1 MTLSASAQT
10 ILSTIPQTEGE
21 LPTMAQL
28 TPGHPDYVY
37 VPSLLNTWFDEQGE
51 FHYVLPE
58 DAAKATPQRPPL
70 KGEPSA
76 DKLWTALNEG
86 DRL

>member
-37 VPSLLNTWFDEQGE
+37 APSLLNT
-51 FHYVLPE
+51 
-58 DAAKATPQRPPL
+58 
-70 KGEPSA
+70 
-76 DKLWTALNEG
+76 
-86 DRL
+86 